1 MENLTPM
8 MQQYHRIKSQ
18 YQDAILF
25 FRMGDF
31 YEMFFDDAKI
41 ASKVLQIAL
50 TTRGKNIGEDIPL
63 CGIPFHAIDT
73 YLPKLISQG
82 FKVAICEQ
90 VEDPKKAQKLVK
102 REVIRVI
109 TPGTVIDSSL
119 LNPKTN
125 NFILSLAPSRE
136 NIGIAVIDVTT
147 GEFLIEE
154 IERSSNHAKLEAE
167 ISRFSPKELLFP
179 RDQDE
184 EFRESLKPIIDSSV
198 FLTPYDSWI
207 FASGHR

>member
-41 ASKVLQIAL
+41 ASKALQITL
-50 TTRGKNIGEDIPL
+50 TTRGKNIGENIPL

-73 YLPKLISQG
+73 YLPKLLNQG

-90 VEDPKKAQKLVK
+90 VEDPKKTKKVVK
-102 REVIRVI
+102 REVVRVI

-125 NFILSLAPSRE
+125 NFILSIAITKE
-136 NIGIAVIDVTT
+136 NIGIAVVDITT
-147 GEFLIEE
+147 GEFMTEE
-154 IERSSNHAKLEAE
+154 IERSDNLSKLDAE
-167 ISRFSPKELLFP
+167 ISRF
-179 RDQDE
+179 
-184 EFRESLKPIIDSSV
+184 
-198 FLTPYDSWI
+198 
-207 FASGHR
+207 